1 MRRYADTRRWSGFA
15 GGRTKG
21 GFSLGGGGLGRGMG
35 LSRSGESG
43 LPSEPSEAGPMG
55 SGGARERVEFSP
67 EAETEQSG
75 LCDDEDEEA
84 KAELYHEQ
92 ARVLRKE
99 NGHGDHEGSQGAG
112 GE

>member
-1 MRRYADTRRWSGFA
+1 M
-15 GGRTKG
+15 
-21 GFSLGGGGLGRGMG
+21 
-35 LSRSGESG
+35 
-43 LPSEPSEAGPMG
+43 
-55 SGGARERVEFSP
+55 EFSP

>member
-1 MRRYADTRRWSGFA
+1 MISPRAILCRKGP
-15 GGRTKG
+15 GRSQIQAIT
-21 GFSLGGGGLGRGMG
+21 
-35 LSRSGESG
+35 
-43 LPSEPSEAGPMG
+43 
-55 SGGARERVEFSP
+55 
-67 EAETEQSG
+67 AEKKTELEGQKTAS
-75 LCDDEDEEA
+75 EEA